1 MDLAQGCG
9 VCRWVWDFLFRGCA
23 SSPDPWLTQD
33 RMPAG
38 SCISLLTRR
47 NTASLVARATRR
59 RRTTSKPCT
68 QVSAW
73 DSCHGHDVRKL
84 RLLAEYERLH
94 CKNTDPCWRAILAPR
109 PRRLACPHAQHDP
122 TSWETRRA
130 TRANRNQSR
139 QSRSMSPWSASW
151 ESGLNFHARHVP
163 RAVPCT
169 NVRV

>member
-33 RMPAG
+33 GLPAG

-47 NTASLVARATRR
+47 NTASLVARATQRR
-59 RRTTSKPCT
+59 RRTSKPPKCR
-68 QVSAW
+68 
-73 DSCHGHDVRKL
+73 HG
-84 RLLAEYERLH
+84 
-94 CKNTDPCWRAILAPR
+94 ILAMDMTSGSCVCLQNTNVYIAKTPI
-109 PRRLACPHAQHDP
+109 PAGGQSWRRALGDCLHAQHDP

-163 RAVPCT
+163 RAGPCT